1 LKFYLAPSRYRDA
14 EQECDKQ
21 ARERSFPGNG
31 ADGRKRLSWLA
42 RRGNGLAQSVDRAPS
57 AAETSVIVRDR
68 SVAVSMAR
76 SAMPGWV
83 VGSGISIATIPRP
96 RSYDAGSIPVD
107 ETATFGY
114 PRERSF

>member
-1 LKFYLAPSRYRDA
+1 MALMVESG
-14 EQECDKQ
+14 
-21 ARERSFPGNG
+21 FPGWR
-31 ADGRKRLSWLA
+31 AVAMAWLSRSTA
-42 RRGNGLAQSVDRAPS
+42 APS

-76 SAMPGWV
+76 STMPGWV
-83 VGSGISIATIPRP
+83 VGSDVSIATIPRP